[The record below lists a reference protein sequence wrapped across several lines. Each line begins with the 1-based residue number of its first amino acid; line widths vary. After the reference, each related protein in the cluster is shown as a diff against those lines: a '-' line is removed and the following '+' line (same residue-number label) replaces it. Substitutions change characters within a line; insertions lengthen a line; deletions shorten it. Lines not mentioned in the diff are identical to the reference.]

1 MKIGGIDAVNHKESG
16 NHIEESPKSW
26 KHRKTQN
33 IKKIGINNKNNQNQA
48 TAEAKKDNK
57 ICRVVSV
64 SGSRLKKKVC
74 STVEEEEDRAKKSQ
88 RILREQQNR
97 ERVRSG
103 MPDPG

>member
-1 MKIGGIDAVNHKESG
+1 MKISLKVLPIFLLL
-16 NHIEESPKSW
+16 
-26 KHRKTQN
+26 
-33 IKKIGINNKNNQNQA
+33 IGCVANQEVEKNINNNNNPSQA
-48 TAEAKKDNK
+48 NAEANKDNK
-57 ICRVVSV
+57 ICRQVSV

-74 STVEEEEDRAKKSQ
+74 YTSEEEEAMAEKTQ

>member
-1 MKIGGIDAVNHKESG
+1 MKIYLKVLPIFLLLIGCATNQEVG
-16 NHIEESPKSW
+16 
-26 KHRKTQN
+26 TN
-33 IKKIGINNKNNQNQA
+33 INNANNKNQGA
-48 TAEAKKDNK
+48 AEAKNNNK
-57 ICRVVSV
+57 ICREVSV

-74 STVEEEEDRAKKSQ
+74 STVEEEEAMAEKSQ

>member
-1 MKIGGIDAVNHKESG
+1 MKIYLKFIP
-16 NHIEESPKSW
+16 IFLLL
-26 KHRKTQN
+26 
-33 IKKIGINNKNNQNQA
+33 IGCVANQEVQENINNNNNPSQA
-48 TAEAKKDNK
+48 NAEANKDNK
-57 ICRVVSV
+57 ICRQVSV

-74 STVEEEEDRAKKSQ
+74 YTSEEEEAMAEKSQ

>member
-1 MKIGGIDAVNHKESG
+1 MKIYLKFIP
-16 NHIEESPKSW
+16 IFLLL
-26 KHRKTQN
+26 
-33 IKKIGINNKNNQNQA
+33 IGCVANQEVQENINNNNNPSQA
-48 TAEAKKDNK
+48 NADANKDNK
-57 ICRVVSV
+57 ICRQVSV

-74 STVEEEEDRAKKSQ
+74 YTSEEEEAMAEKSQ

>member
-1 MKIGGIDAVNHKESG
+1 MKIYLKFIP
-16 NHIEESPKSW
+16 IFLLL
-26 KHRKTQN
+26 
-33 IKKIGINNKNNQNQA
+33 IGCVANQEVQENINNNNNPSQA
-48 TAEAKKDNK
+48 NADVNKDNK
-57 ICRVVSV
+57 ICRQVSV

-74 STVEEEEDRAKKSQ
+74 YTSEEEEAMAEKSQ

>member
-1 MKIGGIDAVNHKESG
+1 MKIYLKFIP
-16 NHIEESPKSW
+16 IFLLL
-26 KHRKTQN
+26 
-33 IKKIGINNKNNQNQA
+33 IGCVANQEVGENNINNNNQSQENKVV
-48 TAEAKKDNK
+48 KKDNTN
-57 ICRVVSV
+57 CRLVSV

-74 STVEEEEDRAKKSQ
+74 YTSEEEEAMAEKSQ

>member
-1 MKIGGIDAVNHKESG
+1 MKIYLKFIP
-16 NHIEESPKSW
+16 IFLLL
-26 KHRKTQN
+26 
-33 IKKIGINNKNNQNQA
+33 IGCVANQEVERNINNKNNQNQA

-57 ICRVVSV
+57 ICREVSV